1 MLPEEEQMV
10 AGDSDVNAL
19 CREMMAIEQ
28 EMEALHQR
36 IKELVA
42 HFNEREI
49 VA

>member
-28 EMEALHQR
+28 EMGSTTPKDQR
-36 IKELVA
+36 TGCT
-42 HFNEREI
+42 FQ
-49 VA
+49 